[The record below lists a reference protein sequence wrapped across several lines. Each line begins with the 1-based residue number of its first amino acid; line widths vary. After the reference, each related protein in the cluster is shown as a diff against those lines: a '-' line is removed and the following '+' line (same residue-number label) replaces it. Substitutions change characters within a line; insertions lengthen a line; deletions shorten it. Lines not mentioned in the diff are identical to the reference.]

1 MERHQT
7 GWSEIHKKNV
17 LSNLQKINLLIHVAS
32 LIRCNGKTHKCQTRL
47 KVLEIDIGQIQKVSE
62 KVKTEKGLKLKL
74 YEIEIV
80 RKSHGKW
87 QINYCSKD
95 NEI

>member
-1 MERHQT
+1 M
-7 GWSEIHKKNV
+7 
-17 LSNLQKINLLIHVAS
+17 
-32 LIRCNGKTHKCQTRL
+32 
-47 KVLEIDIGQIQKVSE
+47 LEIDIGQIQKVSE

-95 NEI
+95 NEIWITLSPMVIKLFGFARKAT